1 MGLDSASKSNGRAVG
16 KSMDPDM
23 EMKVCVDAS
32 FTNATYEVNPQSRSL
47 HPSTHQDHPN
57 SFVNHFDEE
66 SKQEEGLKPV
76 REEQSLEK
84 YVELRKD
91 PRAVSSN
98 VVESPSPRQETRE
111 ETRDHPVASTT
122 PPRQELDEASK
133 EDQGIEMQGIKTDPE
148 ADENMVFVTVHE

>member
-1 MGLDSASKSNGRAVG
+1 MDSASKSNGRAVG

-76 REEQSLEK
+76 REEQSLVK
-84 YVELRKD
+84 NAELTKD

-98 VVESPSPRQETRE
+98 VVESRSPHQETRE
-111 ETRDHPVASTT
+111 ETRDHPVASTI

-133 EDQGIEMQGIKTDPE
+133 EDQGIEMQRMKSGSE
-148 ADENMVFVTVHE
+148 VDENMVIVTVHE